1 MAKNEY
7 NPKTIPQCRIDPQ
20 AIHTTRR
27 KLQSLSK
34 DGRIDFDR
42 QEREALLRLI
52 IDGKGD
58 LYPESIDLDTY
69 QSNLHQLTEIDK
81 NKQPFRWTS
90 VANRIEEFEEK
101 FCV

>member
-1 MAKNEY
+1 M
-7 NPKTIPQCRIDPQ
+7 P
-20 AIHTTRR
+20 
-27 KLQSLSK
+27 S
-34 DGRIDFDR
+34 
-42 QEREALLRLI
+42 LLRHQLTVI
-52 IDGKGD
+52 RSANLTLNTFD
-58 LYPESIDLDTY
+58 LTLVKYSIDLDTY